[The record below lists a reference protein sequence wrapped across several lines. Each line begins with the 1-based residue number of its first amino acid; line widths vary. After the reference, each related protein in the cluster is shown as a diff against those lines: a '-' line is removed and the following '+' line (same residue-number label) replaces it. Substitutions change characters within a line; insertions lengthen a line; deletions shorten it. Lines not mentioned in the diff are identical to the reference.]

1 MIASIRGEVILIE
14 EDYLV
19 VDVNGLGMQV
29 FAPLNRMEGLYRLG
43 EEIFLYTHLIVREDL
58 WTLFGFADTEELGL
72 FKQILNISGIGGKS
86 ALGIVNRLS
95 PAEIATA
102 AMNGDSKPFE
112 SVPGVGKKTA
122 QRIVL
127 ELKDKV
133 EKMGIAGMA
142 EFSRTAVAE
151 QTQTGNNDAVAA
163 LCQLG
168 YSTTEAKKAVI
179 AVLSEDPLLDSD
191 ALLRKALLRLSK
203 F

>member
-1 MIASIRGEVILIE
+1 
-14 EDYLV
+14 
-19 VDVNGLGMQV
+19 
-29 FAPLNRMEGLYRLG
+29 LN

-58 WTLFGFADTEELGL
+58 WTLFGFPNTEELGL
-72 FKQILNISGIGGKS
+72 FKQILNISGLGGKS

-95 PAEIATA
+95 PAEIAGA
-102 AMNGDSKPFE
+102 VLNGDAKPFQT
-112 SVPGVGKKTA
+112 VPGIGKKTA

-133 EKMGIAGMA
+133 EKMGIAPGA
-142 EFSRTAVAE
+142 PSSRPAVKD
-151 QTQTGNNDAVAA
+151 QTPAGDNDAIAA

-168 YSTTEAKKAVI
+168 YSAAESKKAVVT
-179 AVLSEDPLLDSD
+179 VLAEEPLLDSD